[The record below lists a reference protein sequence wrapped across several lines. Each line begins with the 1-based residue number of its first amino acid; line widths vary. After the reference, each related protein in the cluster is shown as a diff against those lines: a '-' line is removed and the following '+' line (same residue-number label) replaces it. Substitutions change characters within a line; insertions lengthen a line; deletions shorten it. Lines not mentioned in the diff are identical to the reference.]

1 MPVQLRGVYAPMIT
15 PFRGDD
21 IDLPAFAGNLARYGR
36 TRLAGVVILGSNSEA
51 PLLDDEESDRILEAA
66 RPAVPSTQLLIAG
79 TGRESTRGTIAA
91 SRRAA
96 EMGADAVIVRT
107 PSFFRAQMTSDHF
120 VRHYQAVADASPVP
134 VLLYNV
140 TVFTGVILP
149 MDAFATLA
157 AHPNIIGMK
166 ESGPDLELLGQYIA
180 QAPDGFAVLGGAH
193 ATLYPA
199 VCVGARGGVLAV
211 AGVIP
216 DLCAELFELA
226 DAGRHDEALALQ
238 RRIDP
243 FCDVAGARFGVAGL
257 KAAAEIAGYAAGPP
271 RAPLQPA
278 SPQTVAVIRQHYEA
292 LLTSA

>member
-1 MPVQLRGVYAPMIT
+1 
-15 PFRGDD
+15 
-21 IDLPAFAGNLARYGR
+21 
-36 TRLAGVVILGSNSEA
+36 
-51 PLLDDEESDRILEAA
+51 
-66 RPAVPSTQLLIAG
+66 
-79 TGRESTRGTIAA
+79 
-91 SRRAA
+91 
-96 EMGADAVIVRT
+96 MGADAVMVRT
-107 PSFFRAQMTSDHF
+107 PSFFRAQMTADHF
-120 VRHYQAVADASPVP
+120 VRHYEAVADASPVP

-149 MDAFATLA
+149 LDAFARLA
-157 AHPNIIGMK
+157 AHPNIIGIK

-180 QAPDGFAVLGGAH
+180 QAPEGFAVLGGAH
-193 ATLYPA
+193 ATLYAA

-226 DAGRHDEALALQ
+226 DAGRHEEALALQ

-243 FCDVAGARFGVAGL
+243 FCDIAGARFGVAGL

-278 SPQTVAVIRQHYEA
+278 SPQTVALIREQDEA

>member
-1 MPVQLRGVYAPMIT
+1 MPVHLRGVYAPVIT
-15 PFRGDD
+15 PFRGDEV
-21 IDLPAFAGNLARYGR
+21 DLPAFARNLARYGR
-36 TRLAGVVILGSNSEA
+36 TGLAGVVVLGSNSEA
-51 PLLDDEESDRILEAA
+51 PLLDDEESDGIVEAA

-120 VRHYQAVADASPVP
+120 VRHYEAVADASLVP

-149 MDAFATLA
+149 PDAFAKLA

-180 QAPDGFAVLGGAH
+180 HAPEGFAVLGGA
-193 ATLYPA
+193 
-199 VCVGARGGVLAV
+199 LAV

-226 DAGRHDEALALQ
+226 DAERHDEALALQ

-278 SPQTVAVIRQHYEA
+278 SPQAVAVIRQHYEA